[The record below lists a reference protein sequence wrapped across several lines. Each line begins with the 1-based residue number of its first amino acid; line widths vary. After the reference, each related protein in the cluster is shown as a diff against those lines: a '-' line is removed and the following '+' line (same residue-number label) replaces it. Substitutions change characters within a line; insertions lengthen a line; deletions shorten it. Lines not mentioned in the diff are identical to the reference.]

1 MSFIL
6 IFGSIILLGG
16 IISII
21 MIFKWH
27 SSLTKKYNLR
37 CTNCKSICDSI
48 YLKTAS
54 NIKTAIMYELRVK
67 CPSCSEETIFE
78 AIKVNKDHQIPE

>member
-1 MSFIL
+1 MSI
-6 IFGSIILLGG
+6 IIAFGSIIFLGS

-21 MIFKWH
+21 MIYKWN
-27 SSLTKKYNLR
+27 SSLTKNYNLR

-54 NIKTAIMYELRVK
+54 NIKTAIIYELRVK
-67 CPSCSEETIFE
+67 CPSCSEESIFE
-78 AIKVNKDHQIPE
+78 AVKVNKDNQK